1 VRRSKLELYVDI
13 INVLSQKGPLK
24 LTHLMHKTN
33 TNCGVL
39 SVYLDSLLE
48 KGLIEKRIIEQERIV
63 FAVTQ
68 RGKTVMNYFREL
80 TQILPIIENKKQTA
94 YLRH

>member
-1 VRRSKLELYVDI
+1 MLAK
-13 INVLSQKGPLK
+13 NGPLK
-24 LTHLMHKTN
+24 LTHLMYKTN

-39 SVYLDSLLE
+39 NEYLESLTK

-63 FAVTQ
+63 FVVTQ
-68 RGKTVMNYFREL
+68 RGRTVMNYFREL
-80 TQILPIIENKKQTA
+80 IQVLPIVETKKQTV

>member
-1 VRRSKLELYVDI
+1 MY
-13 INVLSQKGPLK
+13 
-24 LTHLMHKTN
+24 KTN

-39 SVYLDSLLE
+39 SEYLDSLIK
-48 KGLIEKRIIEQERIV
+48 KGLIEKRIIDQERIV
-63 FAVTQ
+63 FTVTQ

-80 TQILPIIENKKQTA
+80 KQILPIENKKQTA